1 MHTYIH
7 DMTWHD
13 MTWHDMTWH
22 DMTWYDMTWHDMTWH
37 YITIQN
43 NTIQYIT
50 SQCNSIQ
57 YNTLQYNTI
66 QYNTTQHNTIQY
78 NTIQYN
84 TIQHNTTQHNTI
96 QYNTIQYNTN
106 TYLDFCIGRCLSMIF
121 HWFQRLALQ
130 PSWIQK
136 WLNHSEVFFQCR
148 VLHGHR
154 YLVVPARPLG
164 ANLSF
169 TLKVRDVV
177 KLTKFHRKIVR
188 FPRLWERFFPVVLE
202 KWHHF
207 KSQLIL
213 PYLAIPRL
221 RVIRT
226 SASRLHI
233 AAWPKGSHAYDMGTF
248 G

>member
-1 MHTYIH
+1 MHTYIHTWH

-22 DMTWYDMTWHDMTWH
+22 DMTWHDMTWHD
-37 YITIQN
+37 ITL
-43 NTIQYIT
+43 Y
-50 SQCNSIQ
+50 
-57 YNTLQYNTI
+57 YNTI
-66 QYNTTQHNTIQY
+66 QYNTLHYITMQFNTIH
-78 NTIQYN
+78 YN
-84 TIQHNTTQHNTI
+84 TIQHNTTQHNTT
-96 QYNTIQYNTN
+96 QYNTTHHNTIH
-106 TYLDFCIGRCLSMIF
+106 TYYRYLDFCIGRCLSMIF

-136 WLNHSEVFFQCR
+136 MTTVNHSEVFFQCR

-188 FPRLWERFFPVVLE
+188 FPLLWERFFPVILE

-213 PYLAIPRL
+213 PYLAMPRL

-233 AAWPKGSHAYDMGTF
+233 ATWPKGSHAYDMGTF